1 MKTSQKIWTSSN
13 GWNDTNP
20 SLGSSAQLVF
30 AFGGRAALENPE
42 IYAYLKQEYTNANI
56 VLGSTAG
63 EILDTQVYSDSVCVT
78 AIHFETATVQCNQVQ
93 LVDAAHSFTA
103 GADAASTLL
112 QADLQ
117 HVLVFS
123 DGLNVNTNE
132 LLKGIASNIPETV
145 RVTGGLMA
153 DGSDFK
159 KTVLGLNQVP
169 EAGKVVIIGL
179 YGALNIG
186 YGSLGGWDTFGVKRT
201 ITKSKDN
208 ILYEIDGRPALEL
221 YKEYLGEQAK
231 NLPSSALL
239 FPLNIWLP
247 GTNEEVV
254 RTILNINEVDQSL
267 IFAGDIPEG
276 AQSQLMRANFD
287 RLIDGA
293 SMAATT
299 STQLLGSKKAEFA
312 LLVSCVGRRLVLKE
326 RTEEEAEGV
335 RDVLGSQA
343 AITGFYSYGE
353 LCPTAAT
360 TDQCQLHNQTM
371 TITVFSE

>member
-1 MKTSQKIWTSSN
+1 MKTSQKIWTSSK
-13 GWNDTNP
+13 GWSDTNP

-254 RTILNINEVDQSL
+254 RTILNINEADQSL

-299 STQLLGSKKAEFA
+299 STQLLGGKKAEFA

-360 TDQCQLHNQTM
+360 TEQCQLHNQTM